1 MSVSSITESIEYL
14 KCLETDDSHGIH
26 PGLKLVIDDILE
38 LIKNGYINQ
47 DQCSEFTE
55 AIIDCILFTRD
66 IKSGRGLR
74 KLAFSYLFTFQQYFA
89 MKAIFILYMFVN
101 SETEHQIG
109 SWRDIREYCEFVAKH
124 SPCGQS
130 DTIIKPIIGM
140 YNNQLIK
147 DIKLLDKSLDA
158 WDDKCEKMN
167 RDFERLSGNVAIS
180 PPQERPL
187 IEKLSFAAKWA
198 PRDKLKH
205 RWLFT
210 TLVQMWAYI
219 TPECKDIITAAV
231 TDDEKKTAMAI
242 CKRKYKAMVTKLSI
256 ELDR

>member
-14 KCLETDDSHGIH
+14 KNIECDDAHGIH
-26 PGLKLVIDDILE
+26 PGLKQVMDDIFD
-38 LIKNGYINQ
+38 LIKNNIIDQ

-66 IKSGRGLR
+66 IKTGRGLQ

-101 SETEHQIG
+101 SETDHQIG
-109 SWRDIREYCEFVAKH
+109 SWRDIREYCEFIAKH
-124 SPCGQS
+124 SLCGRS

-140 YNNQLIK
+140 YNNQIIK
-147 DIKLLDKSLDA
+147 DIELMDKSIAD
-158 WDDKCEKMN
+158 WDNKCEKIE
-167 RDFERLSGNVAIS
+167 RDFDRHSGNVAIS

-187 IEKLSFAAKWA
+187 VKNLSFAAKWA

-210 TLVQMWAYI
+210 TLVQMWAFI
-219 TPECKDIITAAV
+219 TPECKDIILAAT
-231 TDDEKKTAMAI
+231 TDDEKEAAMAI
-242 CKRKYKAMVTKLSI
+242 CKKKYKAVITRLAR